1 MTQDSEDAQRRAAN
15 PRASVWVAASAGTG
29 KTKVLT
35 DRVLGLILA
44 SVPPRRILCLTF
56 TKAAAAEMANRVA
69 ERLGAWA
76 AAPEGELDES
86 LAGLLGHAPDEDTRA
101 RARGLFAR
109 VLDSGMN
116 IQTIHA
122 FCQSL
127 LGRFPLEA
135 GLAPHFAV
143 MDERDA
149 NEMLAAAKEDV
160 LTRARGTRPWPGPW
174 PASPPMSTR
183 PHFPACWA
191 PWPRTGVG
199 SAG

>member
-1 MTQDSEDAQRRAAN
+1 
-15 PRASVWVAASAGTG
+15 
-29 KTKVLT
+29 
-35 DRVLGLILA
+35 
-44 SVPPRRILCLTF
+44 
-56 TKAAAAEMANRVA
+56 MANRIA

-76 AAPEGELDES
+76 SAPEDDLDKD
-86 LAGLLGHAPDEDTRA
+86 LAGLLGRPPDTDTRG

-135 GLAPHFAV
+135 GMAPHFAV

-149 NEMLAAAKEDV
+149 NEMLAAAREDV
-160 LTRARGTRPWPGPW
+160 LARARKDEALARALASLTAHVPRDHLLRPAGRPGPGPGEAR
-174 PASPPMSTR
+174 PADPAHGLRSCGGGRQPPPGR
-183 PHFPACWA
+183 DGGGRD
-191 PWPRTGVG
+191 PRRRDRLGIR
-199 SAG
+199 